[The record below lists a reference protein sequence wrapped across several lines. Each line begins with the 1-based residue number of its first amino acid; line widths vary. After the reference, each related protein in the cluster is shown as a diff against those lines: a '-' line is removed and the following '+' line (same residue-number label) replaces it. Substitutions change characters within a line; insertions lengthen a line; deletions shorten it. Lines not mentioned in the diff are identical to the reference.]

1 MRTLKT
7 KITALALNAAILGTL
22 CLPAIVSAAVQPV
35 DPSNAAALGAINV
48 GSSGIT
54 DVKDLATK
62 IINFILG
69 FLGIIAVIIMVVS
82 GFQWMTADSED
93 KVKEAR
99 KKLINSIIGLAIIAL
114 AWVVAYAIVNT
125 LAGVT
130 KAT

>member
-1 MRTLKT
+1 MSTLK
-7 KITALALNAAILGTL
+7 KRIVALIA
-22 CLPAIVSAAVQPV
+22 SAAVFGSMAAPLAV
-35 DPSNAAALGAINV
+35 LAAVNAADVTNVAQLGIINAA

-62 IINFILG
+62 VINFILG
-69 FLGIIAVIIMVVS
+69 FLGIIAVIIIVIS

-99 KKLINSIIGLAIIAL
+99 KRLINSIIGLAIIAL

-125 LAGVT
+125 LAGVV
-130 KAT
+130 K

>member
-1 MRTLKT
+1 MSTLKT
-7 KITALALNAAILGTL
+7 KISAFAANALIIGAIMA
-22 CLPAIVSAAVQPV
+22 PAAVFAVVQPANIS
-35 DPSNAAALGAINV
+35 DSAQLGAINAA
-48 GSSGIT
+48 GTSGIV

-69 FLGIIAVIIMVVS
+69 FLGIIAVIIIVIS

-99 KKLINSIIGLAIIAL
+99 KRLLNSIIGLAIIAL
-114 AWVVAYAIVNT
+114 AWVVAFAIVNT

-130 KAT
+130 K

>member
-1 MRTLKT
+1 MLKKRACAVLANAVLIGAVFLPTIVFGAVDPININDPT
-7 KITALALNAAILGTL
+7 KFGIINAAGT
-22 CLPAIVSAAVQPV
+22 
-35 DPSNAAALGAINV
+35 
-48 GSSGIT
+48 SGIV

-69 FLGIIAVIIMVVS
+69 FLGIIAVIIIVIS

-99 KKLINSIIGLAIIAL
+99 KKLVNSVIGLAIIAL

-130 KAT
+130 K

>member
-1 MRTLKT
+1 MNTLKT
-7 KITALALNAAILGTL
+7 KIGAFAANAVIIGAIA
-22 CLPAIVSAAVQPV
+22 LPAIASAAVNPA
-35 DPSNAAALGAINV
+35 DITNATQLGAINAA
-48 GSSGIT
+48 GASGIT

-62 IINFILG
+62 VINFILG
-69 FLGIIAVIIMVVS
+69 FLGIIAVIIIVIS

-130 KAT
+130 K